1 MHESFCANL
10 RREVYALLEVTR
22 NTIGQCDVDRAQ
34 EPETSLRITR
44 TESRLTT
51 LVLDCVAEAMALSE
65 STVVPEGSPLT
76 DETLFPSASGSLDTV
91 APQLEKLMV
100 DAEAL
105 HARLRRLRTGMHDSV
120 GATRAANGSAGEVV
134 AGLPLAP
141 ERP

>member
-1 MHESFCANL
+1 MHESFCASL
-10 RREVYALLEVTR
+10 RREAYALLEVTR

-34 EPETSLRITR
+34 EPETILRITR

-65 STVVPEGSPLT
+65 SSVVPEGRPLT
-76 DETLFPSASGSLDTV
+76 DEKLLPSAAGSLDTV

-105 HARLRRLRTGMHDSV
+105 HARLRRLRTGVHYSV
-120 GATRAANGSAGEVV
+120 AAANGSKPHSH
-134 AGLPLAP
+134 PL
-141 ERP
+141 RYLS